1 MNDDPPI
8 LTWLA
13 TETGRRALWWALGL
27 LFGLTLLAFVAV
39 GANKPKDPS
48 LKDAEQAALRVTAA
62 DGTVKVHCVLV
73 ADEPDE
79 RARGLMERADLGG
92 KAGMAFVFPADTD
105 SAFYMANTPMP
116 LTVVWYA
123 ADGSY
128 VSAAD
133 MDPCLQGPP
142 DACPRHRPAGRY
154 RLAVEVPKG
163 QAPAAGLVPGSKAA
177 MAGRCA

>member
-1 MNDDPPI
+1 MNDESPL

-13 TETGRRALWWALGL
+13 TDTGRRALWWALGL

-39 GANKPKDPS
+39 GANKPKDPH
-48 LKDAEQAALRVTAA
+48 LKHAESAVLRVTAA

-79 RARGLMERADLGG
+79 RARGLMERSDLGG
-92 KAGMAFVFPADTD
+92 KAGMAFVFDHDADRPFHM
-105 SAFYMANTPMP
+105 SATPLP
-116 LTVVWYA
+116 LTVAWYGA
-123 ADGSY
+123 EGAY
-128 VSAAD
+128 VGAAD
-133 MDPCLQGPP
+133 MDPCLDRPAA
-142 DACPRHRPAGRY
+142 ACPRYPPPRKY

-163 QAPAAGLVPGSKAA
+163 QAPAAGLVPGSTAA